1 MYVYFIN
8 GNDIFITYIIN
19 VTQIKLGIIL
29 ITAAGQIIAI
39 LLVSFNYTADQLLKV
54 RNEINN

>member
-1 MYVYFIN
+1 MYMCFIN
-8 GNDIFITYIIN
+8 DNDVFIMYIIN
-19 VTQIKLGIIL
+19 IIQIKLGIIL

-39 LLVSFNYTADQLLKV
+39 LLVLLADQLLKV